1 MHIGGNLSA
10 AADENSIIFDA
21 SKNQTTQ
28 KIVDYIERRRIEI
41 SKPQVIQVTQQQQT
55 YSVDEIK
62 KLKESVGVGIIS

>member
-10 AADENSIIFDA
+10 PADENSIIFDA

-28 KIVDYIERRRIEI
+28 KIVDFIERRRIEL
-41 SKPQVIQVTQQQQT
+41 SKPQVRQVTQQQI

-62 KLKESVGVGIIS
+62 KLKESVGIGIIS

>member
-10 AADENSIIFDA
+10 DADENSIIFDA

-28 KIVDYIERRRIEI
+28 KIVDFIERRRIEL
-41 SKPQVIQVTQQQQT
+41 SKPQVIQVTQQQI

-62 KLKESVGVGIIS
+62 KLKESVGIGIIS